1 MVLDKSHEEKME
13 KNSKVKAREREMK
26 NLVETSKLEKTQGY
40 SLRGRKFEGYVIR
53 KFDKRVTIEFER
65 VKFVRKYERYLKT
78 KTKLHARLPESL
90 KDEINIGDYIQI
102 MECRPLSKIIHFVV
116 IRKIRDAD
124 DKMKNKMRED
134 QEEEK

>member
-1 MVLDKSHEEKME
+1 ME
-13 KNSKVKAREREMK
+13 KNNKVKGKDGKVK
-26 NLVETSKLEKTQGY
+26 NLVETMEKVQVY

-90 KDEINIGDYIQI
+90 KNEINMGDYIQI
-102 MECRPLSKIIHFVV
+102 MECRPLSKIIHFVAV
-116 IRKIRDAD
+116 KKIREAD
-124 DKMKNKMRED
+124 DKMKKKMQENK
-134 QEEEK
+134 EKRK